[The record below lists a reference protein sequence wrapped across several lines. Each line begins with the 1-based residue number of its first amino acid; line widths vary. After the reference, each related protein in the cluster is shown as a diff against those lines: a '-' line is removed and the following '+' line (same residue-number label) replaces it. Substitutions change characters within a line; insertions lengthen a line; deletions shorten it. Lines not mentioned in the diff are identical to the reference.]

1 MWIKQFF
8 ESLTK
13 VTDILNPGRLL
24 FYTSAGFLVFYPIL
38 MIYRL
43 LVFSNLELTHFL
55 SDIKKLA
62 PTDPWEIFGGS
73 LIIGFLIAALGFTTV
88 LKPLSKQMSAQ
99 NDDDKDEKDSFPFRY
114 PHMKNNDSGEDYQ
127 AWLIAEFYRY
137 VEIVTYIPLGFL
149 IGLAFLFV
157 YTVIYLFLHAVSR
170 PFVEAVDG
178 YVFLLVLSAV
188 LGILWFGVWEQFW
201 KPRVIEETLKTYTR
215 AKKHLIRGIEDFQER
230 SQENKVPVPRK

>member
-8 ESLTK
+8 ESLNK
-13 VTDILNPGRLL
+13 ITDILNPGRLL

-43 LVFSNLELTHFL
+43 LVCNNLELTHFL
-55 SDIKKLA
+55 SDIKRLA
-62 PTDPWEIFGGS
+62 PTDSWEILGGS
-73 LIIGFLIAALGFTTV
+73 LIMGFLIAALGFTTV

-99 NDDDKDEKDSFPFRY
+99 YNDDKDEKNSFPFRY
-114 PHMKNNDSGEDYQ
+114 PHMKNNIEEDYQ

-149 IGLAFLFV
+149 LGLTFLFV
-157 YTVIYLFLHAVSR
+157 YTVIYLLLHAVSK
-170 PFVEAVDG
+170 PFVEAADG

-188 LGILWFGVWEQFW
+188 LGISWFGAWEQFW
-201 KPRVIEETLKTYTR
+201 KPRVIEETLRTYTR
-215 AKKHLIRGIEDFQER
+215 AKKHLIRGIEDFQKR
-230 SQENKVPVPRK
+230 CQENKVPVPGK